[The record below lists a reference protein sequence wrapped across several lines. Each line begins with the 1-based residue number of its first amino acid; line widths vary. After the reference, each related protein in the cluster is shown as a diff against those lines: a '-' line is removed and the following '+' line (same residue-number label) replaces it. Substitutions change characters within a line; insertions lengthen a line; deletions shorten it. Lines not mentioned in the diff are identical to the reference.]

1 LPSTSARPL
10 GVHRER
16 RSGPYHRHAMSGDD
30 EKTRIEEAVRAKLA
44 NYGTMT
50 DKMAAEV
57 ILELY
62 GTEPSRASVDRVLA
76 YVAEFRADSAA

>member
-1 LPSTSARPL
+1 
-10 GVHRER
+10 
-16 RSGPYHRHAMSGDD
+16 MSGDD

-44 NYGTMT
+44 SYGTIT

-57 ILELY
+57 ILELF

-76 YVAEFRADSAA
+76 YVVEFPADSAA

>member
-1 LPSTSARPL
+1 M
-10 GVHRER
+10 GD
-16 RSGPYHRHAMSGDD
+16 DD
-30 EKTRIEEAVRAKLA
+30 EKTRIADAVRAKLGH
-44 NYGTMT
+44 YGTTT
-50 DKMAAEV
+50 DTMAAEV

>member
-1 LPSTSARPL
+1 M
-10 GVHRER
+10 G
-16 RSGPYHRHAMSGDD
+16 GDD
-30 EKTRIEEAVRAKLA
+30 EKTRIAEAVSAKLA

-76 YVAEFRADSAA
+76 YVAAFRADSAA

>member
-1 LPSTSARPL
+1 M
-10 GVHRER
+10 G
-16 RSGPYHRHAMSGDD
+16 GDD
-30 EKTRIEEAVRAKLA
+30 EKTRIAEAVRAKLT

-50 DKMAAEV
+50 DTMAAEV

-76 YVAEFRADSAA
+76 YVAAFRADSAA